1 MFGKVLVYNSTNCKK
16 GSTRCKILIR
26 LKMKF
31 WITDIYF
38 KKQLSKAETGA
49 TLLFSFQRPASLA
62 PVVFQQVSAA
72 NVDDL
77 FANRSAQVSGEGG
90 RRPTALVSYWSR
102 AGRSGQAERESP
114 EKKF

>member
-1 MFGKVLVYNSTNCKK
+1 
-16 GSTRCKILIR
+16 
-26 LKMKF
+26 MKF

-90 RRPTALVSYWSR
+90 GGGPQLSPPIGREPGGADRRR
-102 AGRSGQAERESP
+102 EREEHRDS
-114 EKKF
+114 